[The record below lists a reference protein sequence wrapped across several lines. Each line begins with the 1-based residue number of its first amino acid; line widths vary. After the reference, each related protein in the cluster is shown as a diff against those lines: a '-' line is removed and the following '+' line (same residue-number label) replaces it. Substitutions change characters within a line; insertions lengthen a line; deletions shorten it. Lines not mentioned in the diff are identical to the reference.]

1 MVAGV
6 GRDLQRVSAADLIL
20 PTPAEGSAEMAARV
34 AAARARQ
41 AQRYGG
47 RGLAIGLNAHAP
59 PALLDEVAAP
69 DPAGLALLRD
79 AADAMRLTAR
89 AYHRVLKLARTIA
102 DLDAAPT
109 VRRVHLVSMATELSA
124 FMAIQFSLV
133 GRVWRVSVISRVR
146 NLSWP
151 FRAVCLGALRPVA
164 G

>member
-1 MVAGV
+1 
-6 GRDLQRVSAADLIL
+6 
-20 PTPAEGSAEMAARV
+20 
-34 AAARARQ
+34 
-41 AQRYGG
+41 
-47 RGLAIGLNAHAP
+47 
-59 PALLDEVAAP
+59 
-69 DPAGLALLRD
+69 
-79 AADAMRLTAR
+79 
-89 AYHRVLKLARTIA
+89 VLKLARTIA